1 MLFYIASH
9 LSYKP
14 CPDLNIYKTNQLE
27 STFVE
32 IIKIKPKKNN
42 IVLDCLYKY
51 PNMDDW
57 ADLLQID

>member
-14 CPDLNIYKTNQLE
+14 CPDRNIYKTNQLE

-32 IIKIKPKKNN
+32 IIKIKPKKIN
-42 IVLDCLYKY
+42 IVLDSLCKY